1 MIRSKEINM
10 SSRGLILSAALAGL
24 LYAGGARAQSPAVNG
39 ETIATPELVK
49 AACDEGAVTYYTA
62 QSDDDERAITKP
74 FQQRFPCV
82 SVSVISAV
90 TGRLFER
97 IETEF
102 QAGKVNGDVA
112 ILTDEL
118 LVQRLIDGKRL
129 RPWTPPAASH
139 FPDSARLDG
148 WWYAASGS
156 IMIPIYNTDVIGK
169 QDAPKSWQDL
179 IDPKWQGKLATSPI
193 TIGGTAWAVYD
204 FLKEKYGRDYLVKF
218 AAQQPKLLPAY
229 NQVVLSVAR
238 GEQGVG
244 IVSAMNEYPLR
255 VAQGAPIAPVY
266 PVDGS
271 PYTNYPM
278 VLLAGSPHPH
288 AAELFANW
296 YLSNEGQTALVKQR
310 GAYSVRADVAP
321 AVGNPPLA
329 QLHPWSPGRVSAQ
342 VHDALVAEVSQILG
356 SR

>member
-1 MIRSKEINM
+1 MT
-10 SSRGLILSAALAGL
+10 SRVLALSALLACL
-24 LYAGGARAQSPAVNG
+24 VGATGAQAQSPAVGG

-62 QSDDDERAITKP
+62 QSDDDERAIAKP
-74 FQQRFPCV
+74 FQQHFPCV

-102 QAGKVNGDVA
+102 QAGKVAGDIA
-112 ILTDEL
+112 ILTDES
-118 LVQRLIDGKRL
+118 LVQRLIDTKRV
-129 RPWTPPAASH
+129 RPWNPPEAAQY
-139 FPDSARLDG
+139 PDSGKLDG

-156 IMIPIYNTDVIGK
+156 IMIPIYNTDAIGK
-169 QDAPKSWQDL
+169 QDAPKTWQDL
-179 IDPKWQGKLATSPI
+179 LDPKWQGKLATSPI
-193 TIGGTAWAVYD
+193 TIGGTAWAAYD
-204 FLKEKYGRDYLVKF
+204 FLKEKFGREYLVKF

-229 NQVVLSVAR
+229 NQVVLAVAR
-238 GEQGVG
+238 GEQAVG
-244 IVSAMNEYPLR
+244 IVSQLNEYPLR

-266 PVDGS
+266 PPEGS
-271 PYTNYPM
+271 AYTNYPM
-278 VLLAGSPHPH
+278 MLLANSPHPH

-296 YLSNEGQTALVKQR
+296 YLSKEGQATLVKQR

>member
-1 MIRSKEINM
+1 MP
-10 SSRGLILSAALAGL
+10 SRVFALSALLACLVGVTS
-24 LYAGGARAQSPAVNG
+24 AHAQSPAVDG
-39 ETIATPELVK
+39 ETIATADLVK

-62 QSDDDERAITKP
+62 QSDDDERAIAKP

-102 QAGKVNGDVA
+102 QAGKVTGDVA
-112 ILTDEL
+112 ILTDEA
-118 LVQRLIDGKRL
+118 LVQRLIDSKRL
-129 RPWTPPAASH
+129 RPWNPPEASQY
-139 FPDSARLDG
+139 PESARLDG

-156 IMIPIYNTDVIGK
+156 IMIPIYNTDAIGK
-169 QDAPKSWQDL
+169 QDAPKTWQDL
-179 IDPKWQGKLATSPI
+179 LDPKWKAKLATSPI
-193 TIGGTAWAVYD
+193 TIGGTAWALFD
-204 FLKEKYGRDYLVKF
+204 FLKEKFGREYLVKL

-229 NQVVLSVAR
+229 NQVVLSLAR
-238 GEQGVG
+238 GEQAVG
-244 IVSAMNEYPLR
+244 IVSSLNEYPLR

-266 PVDGS
+266 PPEGS

-278 VLLAGSPHPH
+278 VLLANSPHPH

-296 YLSNEGQTALVKQR
+296 YLSKEGQATLVKQR
-310 GAYSVRADVAP
+310 GAYSVRTDVAP
-321 AVGNPPLA
+321 ATVNPPLA